1 MPPAPIPSSTHAR
14 GQMTEPLIAV
24 RDLTRHFRVGGQPLR
39 ALDGVSLDVAAG
51 EYVSFV
57 GPSGSGKSTLLQV
70 LGCLDTP
77 TSGSYRLAGEE
88 VAGLTD
94 DQLAHLRNC
103 RIGFVFQAFHLLPR
117 TSVLDNVLLPF
128 SYRVGK
134 ASDHEARAL
143 EALELTRMAHRSGHW
158 PNQLSGGERQR
169 VAIARAIVTRPALL
183 LCDEPTGNLDRR
195 TSREIIDVFESLCEE
210 LGMTL
215 VMVTHAGDVASRA
228 RRLIRLVDGRVVH
241 DGSPR
246 RSDV

>member
-1 MPPAPIPSSTHAR
+1 
-14 GQMTEPLIAV
+14 MTVPLIAI
-24 RDLTRHFRVGGQPLR
+24 RDLTRDFRVGGETLR
-39 ALDGVSLDVAAG
+39 VLGNISLEIGSG

-77 TSGSYRLAGEE
+77 SSGSFRLAGEE

-94 DQLAHLRNC
+94 DRLASVRNAK
-103 RIGFVFQAFHLLPR
+103 IGFVFQAFHLLAR

-128 SYRVGK
+128 SYRPGK
-134 ASDHEARAL
+134 AREHEALAL
-143 EALELTRMAHRSGHW
+143 EALALTRMAHRSRHW

-169 VAIARAIVTRPALL
+169 VAIARAIVTRPPLL

-195 TSREIIDVFESLCEE
+195 TTWEIIEVFETLCQR

-215 VMVTHAGDVASRA
+215 VMVTHDAEVARRA
-228 RRLIRLVDGRVVH
+228 RRLIRLVDGSVVY
-241 DGSPR
+241 DGDPR
-246 RSDV
+246 GSNP